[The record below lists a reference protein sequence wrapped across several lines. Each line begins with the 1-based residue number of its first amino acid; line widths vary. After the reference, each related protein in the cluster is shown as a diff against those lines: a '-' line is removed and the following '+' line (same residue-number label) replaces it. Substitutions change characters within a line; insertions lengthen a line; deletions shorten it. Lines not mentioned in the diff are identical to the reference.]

1 MTHALQRSPA
11 DWNAAVIAEF
21 HANGGEVAAPYPD
34 PPPMLLLHT
43 IGRRSGREHI
53 VPMRCLIDGDGLYV
67 FASAHG
73 STRHP
78 DWYYNLI
85 THPDIEIERG
95 TETIPI
101 RATEI
106 HGAERD
112 RIFALQKARF
122 ETFTT
127 YERALDRTIPVIRL
141 DRRDIGQAAANSGIE
156 ETRAE
161 NARVIEE
168 FRRNAGKVGGRYE
181 GTDLM
186 ILHTTGAKSGQERL
200 TPLAY
205 LRRDDRLYVFAANPE
220 RSGNPAWYHN
230 LRANPDVTIEV
241 GAETFEASTRMLEG
255 EDRTDVFSSF
265 VEAIP
270 QLPEWQSDAGRLFP
284 IIELTPK
291 R

>member
-1 MTHALQRSPA
+1 MTDALQRSPA
-11 DWNAAVIAEF
+11 DWNAAIITEF

-53 VPMRCLIDGDGLYV
+53 VPMRCLVDGGSLYV

-73 STRHP
+73 SARHP
-78 DWYYNLI
+78 DWYYNLVA
-85 THPDIEIERG
+85 HPEIEIERG
-95 TETIPI
+95 RESFPV
-101 RATEI
+101 RAVEL

-112 RIFALQKARF
+112 RIFTLQKARF

-127 YERALDRTIPVIRL
+127 FERALDRTIPVIRL
-141 DRRDIGQAAANSGIE
+141 ERRDPGEGPSMPGIE

-186 ILHTTGAKSGQERL
+186 ILHTAGAKSGQERL

-205 LRRDDRLYVFAANPE
+205 LQRDDRLYVFAANPE
-220 RSGNPAWYHN
+220 RSANPAWYHN
-230 LRANPDVTIEV
+230 LRTNPDVTIEV
-241 GAETFEASTRMLEG
+241 GAETFEATTRMLEG
-255 EDRTDVFSSF
+255 EDRADVFSAF

-270 QLPEWQSDAGRLFP
+270 QLPEWQSEASRLFP

>member
-1 MTHALQRSPA
+1 MTDAMHPSPA
-11 DWNAAVIAEF
+11 DWNAAIIAEF

-43 IGRRSGREHI
+43 IGRRSGREYI
-53 VPMRCLIDGDGLYV
+53 VPMRCLVDGDSLYV

-73 STRHP
+73 SARHP
-78 DWYYNLI
+78 DWYHNLI
-85 THPDIEIERG
+85 THPDIDIERG
-95 TETIPI
+95 TEILPVH
-101 RATEI
+101 AVEL
-106 HGAERD
+106 HGTERD
-112 RIFALQKARF
+112 HVFALQKARF
-122 ETFTT
+122 ETFAT

-141 DRRDIGQAAANSGIE
+141 ERRAPGEGAAMPGIE

-168 FRRNAGKVGGRYE
+168 FRRNAGQVSGRYE

-186 ILHTTGAKSGQERL
+186 ILHTAGAKSGQERL

-220 RSGNPAWYHN
+220 RSGNPAWYQN
-230 LRANPDVTIEV
+230 LRTNPDVTVEV
-241 GAETFEASTRMLEG
+241 GAETFDASIRVLEG
-255 EDRTDVFSSF
+255 DERSDVFSAF
-265 VEAIP
+265 AEAVL
-270 QLPEWQSDAGRLFP
+270 QLPEWQSGAARTFP
-284 IIELTPK
+284 IVELTPK